1 MEIIDKYISDLDGL
15 LREIKESSD
24 LKEVEAYAFGHDMLI
39 FLFGRIFRY
48 LNFDS
53 IFIKHERAGDFDAT
67 IWMDNQELILEF
79 EVRSSHFNH
88 DPEKCDLIVCWED
101 DWEKCPPNIDVFEL
115 KYLWDKSKVNSQ

>member
-1 MEIIDKYISDLDGL
+1 MKRRIIDKYINDMDGML
-15 LREIKESSD
+15 KEINESSD

-79 EVRSSHFNH
+79 EVMSSHFNH
-88 DPEKCDLIVCWED
+88 DPEKCDLIVCWEHN
-101 DWEKCPPNIDVFEL
+101 WKECPPNIDVLEL
-115 KYLWDKSKVNSQ
+115 KYLWEKAK